1 MARLMTR
8 RSALSKPKATVA
20 QPTLAVPFAARWWG
34 KLALLLLS
42 VALLTFSYAPFKQ
55 FYLAWFALVPW
66 LVVVRRCRSGWT
78 AFFWSWLAGSVF
90 FIANMW
96 WLAYVT
102 GPGMVA
108 LMILLGL
115 YWGLAGTLIRAT
127 GLLDPSPRPGV
138 SASPRP
144 SDPGLCPGR
153 AVVSVFGIATIWVA
167 TEWLRGTWPLEGLAW
182 QYLGHS
188 QSPVLYLCQIADIVG
203 VFGISFWLMAINVLI
218 ALIVLYR
225 PVARRLVPAGI
236 AVAVML
242 AITLGYGIFRFSQ
255 HTTHAGPTVL
265 VVQPNYPQSNTGE
278 KGASQREILEFHLK
292 TTDEALKK
300 HPDVNLVVW
309 SETMMPPLNPPARQF
324 AATHDLQFWEYSS
337 QQIASLVRRHNAAIL
352 TGGLYYDNW
361 VESEKLA
368 PIPKDRRNS
377 AYFYL
382 PTGQS
387 ELRYDKIHL
396 VPFGEYLPFKSALPP
411 LYKLFLSMSPYPEEY
426 TLTAGSSDALT
437 VFELKPDW
445 RFVTPIC
452 FEDMDGDLLR
462 RMFKPGQDGRKR
474 ADFIVNIT
482 NDGWFKYNE
491 MPQHLQ
497 AAIFRSIEDR
507 APTARSVNTGISG
520 FIDSLGRTKGLIPAG
535 QEGTS
540 VATLELDSRV
550 TVYSRVGDLFAYA
563 CALITAML
571 IPVPLF
577 RWWKRRSRIRG
588 TKN

>member
-1 MARLMTR
+1 MV
-8 RSALSKPKATVA
+8 P
-20 QPTLAVPFAARWWG
+20 QPTLAAPFAARWWG

-66 LVVVRRCRSGWT
+66 LIVLRRCRSGWT
-78 AFFWSWLAGSVF
+78 AFFWSWVAGSVF

-102 GPGMVA
+102 GPGMVV
-108 LMILLGL
+108 LMIVLGL
-115 YWGLAGTLIRAT
+115 YWGLAGALIRMT
-127 GLLDPSPRPGV
+127 GLLELEKGDAGTRGRGDAEKENRSNV
-138 SASPRP
+138 
-144 SDPGLCPGR
+144 CPAW

-167 TEWLRGTWPLEGLAW
+167 TEWLRGTWPLGGLAW

-188 QSPVLYLCQIADIVG
+188 QSPVLYPCQIADVVG
-203 VFGISFWLMAINVLI
+203 VFGISFWLMAINALI
-218 ALIVLYR
+218 ALIILYR
-225 PVARRLVPAGI
+225 PAARRLMPAGI
-236 AVAVML
+236 TVAVML
-242 AITLGYGIFRFSQ
+242 AFILGYGIFRFSQ
-255 HTTHAGPTVL
+255 KTIYAGPTVL

-300 HPDVNLVVW
+300 YPGANLVIW

-324 AATHDLQFWEYSS
+324 AAQHDLQLWEYSS
-337 QQIASLVRRHNAAIL
+337 QQIASLAMRHHAAVV
-352 TGGLYYDNW
+352 TGGLYYDVW

-387 ELRYDKIHL
+387 GLRYDKIHL

-426 TLTAGSSDALT
+426 TLTAGSPDALT

-452 FEDMDGDLLR
+452 FEDMDGELVR
-462 RMFKPGQDGRKR
+462 RMFKPGDDGRKR

-497 AAIFRSIEDR
+497 AAIFRSIENR
-507 APTARSVNTGISG
+507 VPTARSVNTGISG
-520 FIDSLGRTKGLIPAG
+520 FIDSLGRTRDLIPAG

-540 VATLELDSRV
+540 IANLELDSRV
-550 TVYSRVGDLFAYA
+550 TVYSHIGDLFADV
-563 CALITAML
+563 CAVITAML
-571 IPVPLF
+571 IPACLF

-588 TKN
+588 TQN